1 VSGRF
6 DWQGLMRV
14 GLGRLRLAPDAFWAM
29 SPAEFSAA
37 SGAASGAAAAPLGR
51 AGLAALMARFPDQNM
66 RTGDE

>member
-1 VSGRF
+1 VSRRL
-6 DWQGLMRV
+6 DWAGLMRV

-37 SGAASGAAAAPLGR
+37 SGAASGAAPLGR
-51 AGLAALMARFPDQNM
+51 AGLATLMTRFPDQNM